1 MNTTVANKL
10 KILRK
15 KRNWSQ
21 EEVAHRLHISQSA
34 YGRIENGES
43 FSWAAHLDAICV
55 LYDVSPEEL
64 IKQDAVIINKKNKK
78 GNNNITVISLILEK
92 LIESFE
98 IRLTEK
104 ENHIKQLEKK
114 LSAKKQRI

>member
-15 KRNWSQ
+15 ERNWSQ

-43 FSWAAHLDAICV
+43 TSWAAHLDAICD
-55 LYDVSPEEL
+55 LYNISPEEL
-64 IKQDAVIINKKNKK
+64 VKQDSIVINHNQKGGGGYIQINQL
-78 GNNNITVISLILEK
+78 SEK
-92 LIESFE
+92 LIEQFE
-98 IRLTEK
+98 IRLKEK
-104 ENHIKQLEKK
+104 ENYIEQLEKK
-114 LSAKKQRI
+114 LSIKQ

>member
-114 LSAKKQRI
+114 LSAKK